1 MRILI
6 VNPGDDPRR
15 GPWRNQKWDL
25 VVDLAHGA
33 QAFTEDWSGP
43 YECPVVCTESLAFDV
58 TTSRTVHNILSEGRG
73 RLVDD
78 EGIDWWE
85 LISLLLAEQVFAV
98 LSFKSISSQ
107 IRPDAEVWI
116 TSRDS
121 KTNLL
126 EVMLE
131 RQLRSFQNG
140 AFGRGVA
147 RANHYLH
154 LLRAFSL
161 TELKQIAFDKYDP
174 GYEWRRRFASGLK
187 PSSEPVVLVPS
198 AYGNVS
204 RMAAEYATLLP
215 QQQFLLVAT
224 RDSAKQFD
232 PPPNFALRDL
242 SGYATSRSREAEFQG
257 LMLRWSDWRTA
268 ITHLPELG
276 LLLNSGAMNSV
287 PERIRHGLETRDA
300 WRNVLETEPVCG
312 VFCGDDSNL
321 YTRIPVQL
329 ASRRGIPTLDFHHG
343 ALDGRYM
350 LKDLPSDRYLAKNDM
365 ERDYLLRVC
374 GLPAE
379 RVVIGAPP
387 VKQKP
392 SRASRTGVVSS
403 AVFFSEPYEVAGM
416 RAEDVYRQI
425 LARLCRLARENQ
437 RSVIVKLHPF
447 ESLPQRKR
455 MVDRILGVEDR
466 KLVSVRGGP
475 LTSDLLAQ
483 TWFGLT
489 VESTTV
495 IQCLQNGI
503 CCFLCGWFSLSPYG
517 YGQHYVRFNI
527 GETLHSPDLIGDIPA
542 RLQQFEP
549 RCAET
554 LNLSPVVD
562 TEELKLLL
570 THSQTAS
577 PVRLHS

>member
-1 MRILI
+1 M
-6 VNPGDDPRR
+6 
-15 GPWRNQKWDL
+15 
-25 VVDLAHGA
+25 DLAHGA
-33 QAFTEDWSGP
+33 QAFAEDWSGL
-43 YECPVVCTESLAFDV
+43 YECPVVCTESLGFDV
-58 TTSRTVHNILSEGRG
+58 TTSRTVHRILSEGRG
-73 RLVDD
+73 RLIDD

-98 LSFKSISSQ
+98 LAFKGISSHLGA
-107 IRPDAEVWI
+107 DAEVWI

-126 EVMLE
+126 EAVLKRE
-131 RQLRSFQNG
+131 LRNFQNG
-140 AFGRGVA
+140 AVGRGMA

-154 LLRAFSL
+154 LLRGFSL
-161 TELKQIAFDKYDP
+161 AELKQIALDKYDP
-174 GYEWRRRFASGLK
+174 GHQWRRRFATRPKVSA
-187 PSSEPVVLVPS
+187 EPVVLVPS
-198 AYGNVS
+198 AYANVS
-204 RMAAEYATLLP
+204 RMAAEYARLLP

-232 PPPNFALRDL
+232 LPPNFAVRDL
-242 SGYATSRSREAEFQG
+242 SGYATSASHDAEFQR
-257 LMLRWSDWRTA
+257 LMLQWRDWRA
-268 ITHLPELG
+268 DITHLPELG
-276 LLLNSGAMNSV
+276 LLLISGAMNSV
-287 PERIRHGLETRDA
+287 PERIRHGLLTRDA

-321 YTRIPVQL
+321 YTRLPVQL

-365 ERDYLLRVC
+365 ERDYLLRIC

-387 VKQKP
+387 AKKT
-392 SRASRTGVVSS
+392 SAATNHTGVGNS

-425 LARLCRLARENQ
+425 LPRLCRLAQENH

-447 ESLPQRKR
+447 ESLQQRKR
-455 MVDRILGVEDR
+455 MVDRILNDEER
-466 KLVSVRGGP
+466 KLVTVLGGP
-475 LTSDLLAQ
+475 LTSELLAQ

-503 CCFLCGWFSLSPYG
+503 RCFLCGWFSLSPYG
-517 YGQHYVRFNI
+517 YGQQYARFNI
-527 GETLHSPDLIGDIPA
+527 GEILCSPDLISEIPS
-542 RLQQFEP
+542 RIQRFEP
-549 RCAET
+549 RWAES
-554 LNLSPVVD
+554 LNLSP
-562 TEELKLLL
+562 TAEPGELRLLL
-570 THSQTAS
+570 ALSQTAA

>member
-1 MRILI
+1 MRILL
-6 VNPGDDPRR
+6 VNPGDDPKR
-15 GPWRNQKWDL
+15 GPWRTQKWDL

-33 QAFTEDWSGP
+33 QAFTEDWSGF

-58 TTSRTVHNILSEGRG
+58 TTSRTVHKILSEGRG

-98 LSFKSISSQ
+98 LAFKGISSHLGA
-107 IRPDAEVWI
+107 DAEVWI

-121 KTNLL
+121 RTNLL
-126 EVMLE
+126 EVVLKRELRTFENRALGRAMA
-131 RQLRSFQNG
+131 QANHYVHVLRSFSF
-140 AFGRGVA
+140 A
-147 RANHYLH
+147 
-154 LLRAFSL
+154 
-161 TELKQIAFDKYDP
+161 ELKQIALDKYDP
-174 GYEWRRRFASGLK
+174 GYQWRRRFATRPKVSA
-187 PSSEPVVLVPS
+187 EPVVLVPS
-198 AYGNVS
+198 AYANVS
-204 RMAAEYATLLP
+204 RMAAEYARLLP

-232 PPPNFALRDL
+232 LPPKFAVRDL
-242 SGYATSRSREAEFQG
+242 SGYATSTSHDAEFQR
-257 LMLRWSDWRTA
+257 LMVQWTDWRTA
-268 ITHLPELG
+268 ITRLPELG
-276 LLLNSGAMNSV
+276 LLLNSGAMDSV
-287 PERIRHGLETRDA
+287 PERIRHGLQTRDA
-300 WRNVLETEPVCG
+300 WRNVLETEPVRG

-321 YTRIPVQL
+321 YTRLPVQL

-350 LKDLPSDRYLAKNDM
+350 LKDLPSDRYLAKNEM
-365 ERDYLLRVC
+365 ERDYLVRVC

-387 VKQKP
+387 VKQTP
-392 SRASRTGVVSS
+392 RPASQMGVGGS

-425 LARLCRLARENQ
+425 LPRLCRLARQNQ

-447 ESLPQRKR
+447 ESLRQRKR
-455 MVDRILGVEDR
+455 MVDRILGVEEQ
-466 KLVSVRGGP
+466 KLVSLRGGP

-517 YGQHYVRFNI
+517 YGQQYARFNV
-527 GETLHSPDLIGDIPA
+527 GETLHSPELISDIPS
-542 RLQQFEP
+542 RLQRFEP

-562 TEELKLLL
+562 TEELRLLL